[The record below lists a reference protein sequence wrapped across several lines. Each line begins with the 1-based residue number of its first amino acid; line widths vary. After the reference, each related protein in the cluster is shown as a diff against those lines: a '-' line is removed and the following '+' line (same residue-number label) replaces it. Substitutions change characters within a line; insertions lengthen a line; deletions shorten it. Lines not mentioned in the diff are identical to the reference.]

1 MTLKETLN
9 TYDKFASNN
18 GMQLIE
24 VADGMAKSQ
33 MVVMDSHLNAGGVCQ
48 GGALFTLGDLAVAA
62 AVNSH
67 GQLTF
72 GIQNSISFLQS
83 AKKGD
88 TLTATATETFNHPKI
103 PYVNVEIRNQE
114 GKLIA
119 VMTGQGYRKKDAMP
133 FEGLQ

>member
-1 MTLKETLN
+1 MTLKDTLN
-9 TYDKFASNN
+9 NNDRFAQSN

-24 VADGMAKSQ
+24 VGEGIAKSS
-33 MVVMDSHLNAGGVCQ
+33 MTVADCHLNAGGVCQ
-48 GGALFTLGDLAVAA
+48 GGALFTLGDLAIAA

-103 PYVNVEIRNQE
+103 PYVNVEIRNQDD
-114 GKLIA
+114 KLIA
-119 VMTGQGYRKKDAMP
+119 VMTGQGYRKKDTMP

>member
-9 TYDKFASNN
+9 NYDKFASGN
-18 GMQLIE
+18 GMHLIE
-24 VADGMAKSQ
+24 VADGMAKAR
-33 MVVMDSHLNAGGVCQ
+33 MLVDDSHLNAGGVCQ
-48 GGALFTLGDLAVAA
+48 GGALFTLGDIDIAA
-62 AVNSH
+62 ALNSH

-103 PYVNVEIRNQE
+103 PFVNVEIRNQDD
-114 GKLIA
+114 KLIA

-133 FEGLQ
+133 FDALQ

>member
-9 TYDKFASNN
+9 TNDKFASCN

-33 MVVMDSHLNAGGVCQ
+33 MVVADSHLNAGGVCQ
-48 GGALFTLGDLAVAA
+48 GGALFTLGDLAIAA

-72 GIQNSISFLQS
+72 GIQNSISYLQS

-88 TLTATATETFNHPKI
+88 VLTATASETFNHPKI
-103 PYVNVEIRNQE
+103 PYVNVEIRNQDD
-114 GKLIA
+114 KLIA
-119 VMTGQGYRKKDAMP
+119 VMTGQGYRKKDPMP
-133 FEGLQ
+133 YDGLQ

>member
-9 TYDKFASNN
+9 TCDKFASSN

-24 VADGMAKSQ
+24 VSEGKAKAQ
-33 MVVMDSHLNAGGVCQ
+33 MLVQDNHLNAGGVCQ

-88 TLTATATETFNHPKI
+88 TLTATASETYNHPKI
-103 PYVNVEIRNQE
+103 PYVNVEIRNQDD
-114 GKLIA
+114 KLIA
-119 VMTGQGYRKKDAMP
+119 VMTGQGYRKKDSMP
-133 FEGLQ
+133 YDGLQ